1 MKTFLIT
8 TYLKNGSCASIDDV
22 PAESID
28 ELVDNQ
34 KELFT
39 KNMEGSNSGLQI
51 NQTDKSVVII
61 PRENINF
68 IEIKEA

>member
-8 TYLKNGSCASIDDV
+8 TYLKNGSCASIDV
-22 PAESID
+22 LAESID
-28 ELVDNQ
+28 ALADNQ

-39 KNMEGSNSGLQI
+39 KNMEGSKSGLQI
-51 NQTDKSVVII
+51 NRTDKSVVII